1 VFSLAI
7 SGGRERS
14 ALVWQPAS
22 RRKLAELT
30 GHATSIMHLAFDEQS
45 SQVRR
50 LITCTSCQWH
60 QLRAC
65 PRQDDCWFYAGDQP
79 GR

>member
-1 VFSLAI
+1 VFSLAV

-22 RRKLAELT
+22 RRRLAELT
-30 GHATSIMHLAFDEQS
+30 GHASSIMHLAFDEQS

-50 LITCTSCQWH
+50 LISARVVPLAPTAS
-60 QLRAC
+60 
-65 PRQDDCWFYAGDQP
+65 QP
-79 GR
+79 APKSSLALCR